1 MLRFYQVLF
10 LCAIIPIII
19 ATHFRGAIFTWEPD
33 GTQNGVLIHF
43 RISWRR
49 SYSDHYFCN
58 ASTIT
63 SRALIGQDKL
73 SCMKGCKGTVG
84 SLMFQCTDYDATE
97 DWTTGRYTVQYNAS
111 SPSFSFGYSSCC
123 WISTLDRG
131 ANGAWSLKVTV
142 DTTRRADTGRINRS
156 PTVEMVPVLVLLEG
170 CNYIINFPVG
180 DVDGDVVR
188 CRWADGSEECND
200 ICGQFPGA
208 DLNEKTCTMSYKAT
222 QRGIFAVALQIEDFA
237 STESTV
243 PFSSIPLQFLVRVES
258 CKGCTC
264 EREPEFVD
272 PTPKPN
278 ACFSLDVGDMFNV
291 TLKARSKWRL
301 RGLTTISPIGM
312 EKSYELHSSDS
323 DWHYLAIQLTWVPEQ
338 SDTGKD
344 HNFCFYATD
353 SHLGLSTMVQCIRIP
368 VSVKEPAPLRVERIG
383 LSNTWVI
390 VIDQTFQRPTNS
402 ALIFVYDTESNEALV
417 SVDVATS
424 SDVLYDPINRRI
436 TVTFLYT
443 FDIDTKY
450 HVSIPSGLVKGYVSC
465 GAVSKAINDS
475 AFWPIE
481 LDCGEII
488 VPNGKVT
495 PPNAT
500 AYPSTVTYACD
511 PGYYLVGDIS
521 RTCQPNRS
529 WTGENSTCEPKDC
542 GFPPDVLNGN
552 IVAPKTTY
560 SEYATYECLRRYHII
575 GNNRRVC
582 EETGLWSQNI
592 PVCELID
599 CGTIDAP
606 DNGYVTFSQTY
617 VDDTATFNCS
627 HEYQLVGSS
636 ISVCQNDGTWSNL
649 QTSCQQS
656 VCEVIHPPENG
667 KLSVSSARY
676 KATAI
681 VSCNVGYELVGVSE
695 LICQENDEWSADFPS
710 CEPKDCRLP
719 SNITNGVVICNST
732 TYLSECSYACYP
744 GHSLVGEPVIFCTE
758 EGNWSDHSTLLNIG
772 RHFVYMELGPITNLT
787 PSLEAEQISLINL
800 VQVHS

>member
-1 MLRFYQVLF
+1 
-10 LCAIIPIII
+10 
-19 ATHFRGAIFTWEPD
+19 
-33 GTQNGVLIHF
+33 VLIHF

-97 DWTTGRYTVQYNAS
+97 DWTTGRYTVQYNAN
-111 SPSFSFGYSSCC
+111 
-123 WISTLDRG
+123 RG

-208 DLNEKTCTMSYKAT
+208 DLNE
-222 QRGIFAVALQIEDFA
+222 
-237 STESTV
+237 
-243 PFSSIPLQFLVRVES
+243 FLVRVES

-368 VSVKEPAPLRVERIG
+368 VS
-383 LSNTWVI
+383 
-390 VIDQTFQRPTNS
+390 
-402 ALIFVYDTESNEALV
+402 
-417 SVDVATS
+417 
-424 SDVLYDPINRRI
+424 
-436 TVTFLYT
+436 
-443 FDIDTKY
+443 
-450 HVSIPSGLVKGYVSC
+450 GLVKGYVSC

-529 WTGENSTCEPKDC
+529 WTGENSTCEPKD
-542 GFPPDVLNGN
+542 PVKWAAYKKVMQ
-552 IVAPKTTY
+552 IVDAVKNFA
-560 SEYATYECLRRYHII
+560 S
-575 GNNRRVC
+575 RV
-582 EETGLWSQNI
+582 
-592 PVCELID
+592 ID
-599 CGTIDAP
+599 
-606 DNGYVTFSQTY
+606 
-617 VDDTATFNCS
+617 
-627 HEYQLVGSS
+627 
-636 ISVCQNDGTWSNL
+636 
-649 QTSCQQS
+649 
-656 VCEVIHPPENG
+656 
-667 KLSVSSARY
+667 
-676 KATAI
+676 
-681 VSCNVGYELVGVSE
+681 
-695 LICQENDEWSADFPS
+695 
-710 CEPKDCRLP
+710 
-719 SNITNGVVICNST
+719 ST
-732 TYLSECSYACYP
+732 T
-744 GHSLVGEPVIFCTE
+744 
-758 EGNWSDHSTLLNIG
+758 
-772 RHFVYMELGPITNLT
+772 
-787 PSLEAEQISLINL
+787 
-800 VQVHS
+800 